1 MRIDEFKKLSSHA
14 YYGKSIK
21 KLKAIDFGII
31 YQFISENDHLDKND
45 FASAV
50 NRMFINNEKPKNFT
64 MIMELL
70 DVTNF
75 NHCNHQNGA
84 Q

>member
-1 MRIDEFKKLSSHA
+1 MRIDQFKNLANHA

-21 KLKAIDFGII
+21 KLKSVDFDII
-31 YQFISENDHLDKND
+31 YQFISENDHFNKND

-50 NRMFINNEKPKNFT
+50 NRMFINREKPKNFT
-64 MIMELL
+64 LIMELL
-70 DVTNF
+70 DVTNAI
-75 NHCNHQNGA
+75 HCNHQNGA